1 MKKWIGATI
10 WILLLLVAWA
20 GWQQYSVEQRRA
32 TSQLWQHWTR
42 SPRQL
47 ELHFE
52 SPLPVRVGDPLVQFE
67 AGSAKMVG
75 VIRHV
80 ETPESVS
87 GELVTT
93 SRAYADLFA
102 SAPKEMEG
110 MHLSYHS
117 TPDSI
122 EWVVQTM
129 LPPATRQRIGQL
141 VVDAYREHQSEILAE
156 LRPVLE
162 QTFQDAA
169 QIMKDEF
176 RESVE
181 RHDEQIQELGQRY
194 QVELVEQELVPLV
207 QQEIWPVIE
216 RLGQPLVIEIGQQM
230 WAEASIWRFGW
241 RFLYDQTPL
250 PQRNL
255 VQKEF
260 ERFAS
265 EKAAPIIAENLPE
278 IIAVQQQILS
288 EISRNERVRET
299 VSESLRMV
307 VQDEEFQSLVGDIM
321 KDVLVDNDRLHQAL
335 AENWNSPE
343 AQQAMALTNRRL
355 EPTVTRIGQTLFGSP
370 DTEITPEFARVLR
383 SQIMQKDQ
391 RWFVL
396 RQPTSQEAELPAQAE
411 LRTDQDGTIR
421 VIRSPEL
428 GPDPFYYP
436 RSPRQ

>member
-10 WILLLLVAWA
+10 WILILLVAWA
-20 GWQQYSVEQRRA
+20 GWQQYAVDQRRA

-47 ELHFE
+47 ELLFD
-52 SPLPVRVGDPLVQFE
+52 SPMPVRVGDPLVQFDDD
-67 AGSAKMVG
+67 SARMIG
-75 VIRHV
+75 VIRQV
-80 ETPESVS
+80 ETPDSVS
-87 GELVTT
+87 GEVVTT
-93 SRAYADLFA
+93 NRAYADLFA
-102 SAPKEMEG
+102 SAPIEMEG
-110 MHLSYHS
+110 LQLSYHS

-141 VVDAYREHQSEILAE
+141 VVDAYREHQAEILAE

-241 RFLYDQTPL
+241 RLLYDQTPL

-260 ERFAS
+260 ERFAN
-265 EKAAPIIAENLPE
+265 EKAGPIIAENLPE
-278 IIAVQQQILS
+278 IIVVQQQILS

-307 VQDEEFQSLVGDIM
+307 VQDEEFQTLVGDIM

-335 AENWNSPE
+335 ADNWNSPE

-355 EPTVTRIGQTLFGSP
+355 EPTITRIGQTLFGSP

-396 RQPTSQEAELPAQAE
+396 RQPDREGAEWSGNAQPQRDE
-411 LRTDQDGTIR
+411 TDSIR

-428 GPDPFYYP
+428 GPDPFYYRR
-436 RSPRQ
+436 RSRQ